1 MLLKTILFEDGVQIE
16 IICDPEKPLW
26 DQEIKVT
33 GDGQIVASVPE
44 SPSGAC
50 TKGVQYEK

>member
-26 DQEIKVT
+26 DQEIFVT
-33 GDGQIVASVPE
+33 NNGTEVVYFNLTHRNIEQEAPG
-44 SPSGAC
+44 
-50 TKGVQYEK
+50 